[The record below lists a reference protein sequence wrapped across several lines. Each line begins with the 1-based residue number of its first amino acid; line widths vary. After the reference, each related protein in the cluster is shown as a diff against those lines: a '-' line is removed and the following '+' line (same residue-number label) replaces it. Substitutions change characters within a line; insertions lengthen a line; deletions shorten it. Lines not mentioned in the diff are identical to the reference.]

1 MPSFLLTIETKYY
14 IMIVIYHLEVIAMG
28 FFDNI
33 GNKIQEGANALGAK
47 TKDFTETAKL
57 NSQINEDTKAI
68 TAKFTEIGKAM
79 FEKYADDQSN
89 EFAQAFADIKAL
101 EAKIAEA
108 KATIQKIKGVKT
120 CANCGAEID
129 ASTSFCSAC
138 GAKVETAVEAAPA
151 EAAPA
156 ADVFCSNC
164 GSKEKAGTKFC
175 SACGNQIG

>member
-1 MPSFLLTIETKYY
+1 
-14 IMIVIYHLEVIAMG
+14 MG

-57 NSQINEDTKAI
+57 NSQISEDTKAI
-68 TAKFTEIGKAM
+68 TAKFTEIGKTM

-89 EFAQAFADIKAL
+89 EFAAVFAEIKGL
-101 EAKIAEA
+101 EAKIADA

-120 CANCGAEID
+120 CTNCGAEID
-129 ASTSFCSAC
+129 SSTSFCSSC
-138 GAKVETAVEAAPA
+138 GAKVEAEAPAAP
-151 EAAPA
+151 AAPA
-156 ADVFCSNC
+156 ADAVVFCSNC
-164 GSKEKAGTKFC
+164 GSKEAAGTKFC